1 MRAGWRKARQGL
13 ALTGMDVRT
22 LHRRVML
29 RSMPDL
35 AGRYADQ
42 GRYVLT
48 DGGRI
53 SFPSL
58 AELPALM
65 GDFASWRV
73 RRIRRRVLSQRT
85 CGW

>member
-1 MRAGWRKARQGL
+1 
-13 ALTGMDVRT
+13 
-22 LHRRVML
+22 ML
-29 RSMPDL
+29 LSMPDL

-48 DGGRI
+48 DGGQT

-65 GDFASWRV
+65 GDLRA
-73 RRIRRRVLSQRT
+73 
-85 CGW
+85 GWCAGYAGECFRSAPAAGDDPSFH